1 MDENVLRP
9 GMQSSRSAYVMLLA
23 TLFVG
28 GGGTIGWLLLPIG
41 APRLSFV
48 ATVKLG
54 LEVTVLCLLLGVP
67 SLYAAFRQPRWPG
80 LARFLAAVAMTSL
93 LVPTIARSLSLSALF
108 SFYGPLAT
116 GLRTIGLWPQGQ
128 PLDSS
133 HLAVVIAL
141 VTLYLPFVLLILSES
156 MQLLGRM
163 PDVAATLGA
172 SNFQTALRVTLPT
185 LLRPIA
191 IVGLIIF
198 SQVLGVIITPRIL
211 GSEDVTLAILIDDF
225 LKRSL
230 DISAALRVA
239 WSEMALAVPLA
250 AVAAYF
256 IEAELTAR
264 ARPLQPALRF
274 RGGRILGLI
283 PVAILLVVPFALAVL
298 SLGRSP
304 ILDLTSVFRTGPTL
318 NWYGKAL
325 SDTSFQRTILPS
337 LAVWITAAVLSV
349 FPATV
354 ASIRVLPHQSLRRF
368 LRWLGL
374 VLLFIP
380 QNALGVLL
388 FIILSLVPGIQTH
401 LPAWLLAGAGQAI
414 PGLAFSFLF
423 MDRVSDRLVRSLN
436 IAGTLGSTT
445 TQRLLRIGLPRLLP
459 SILICFA
466 ATALISLDDIVFV
479 RYVPRVSVNTF
490 ATELFGRARYGAAPD
505 LAAACILMAVLVLIL
520 AGTGSVVSY
529 APRILR
535 RSCSDRQES
544 LALPAETGHIGR
556 TA

>member
-1 MDENVLRP
+1 MKQMAPNS
-9 GMQSSRSAYVMLLA
+9 GIKSSRSAVAMLMA
-23 TLFVG
+23 TLLVVG
-28 GGGTIGWLLLPIG
+28 GGAIAWLLLPNG

-54 LEVTVLCLLLGVP
+54 LEVTLLCLLIGVP
-67 SLYAAFRQPRWPG
+67 SVYAAFRQPRWPM
-80 LARFLAAVAMTSL
+80 LARYLVAAAMASL

-108 SFYGPLAT
+108 SYYGPLVT

-156 MQLLGRM
+156 MQLLGRT

-172 SNFQTALRVTLPT
+172 GNFQTSLRVTLPT

-211 GSEDVTLAILIDDF
+211 GSEDVTLAILIDDL
-225 LKRSL
+225 LKRSM

-239 WSEMALAVPLA
+239 WSEMALAIPLA

-264 ARPLQPALRF
+264 ARPLQAALRF
-274 RGGRILGLI
+274 RGGRILALTPVVI
-283 PVAILLVVPFALAVL
+283 LSVVPVALVVL
-298 SLGRSP
+298 SIGRSP
-304 ILDLTSVFRTGPTL
+304 ILDMASVFQTGPTL
-318 NWYGKAL
+318 NWYGNAL
-325 SDTSFQRTILPS
+325 SDPDFQSTIIPS
-337 LAVWITAAVLSV
+337 LEVWITAAVLSI

-354 ASIRVLPHQSLRRF
+354 ISIRVLGHKDLRRLF
-368 LRWLGL
+368 RWLAL

-388 FIILSLVPGIQTH
+388 FILVGAVPAIQAQA
-401 LPAWLLAGAGQAI
+401 PSWLLAAAGQAI
-414 PGLAFSFLF
+414 PGFAFSYLL
-423 MDRVSDRLVRSLN
+423 MDRVSDSLVRSLN
-436 IAGTLGSTT
+436 IAGTMGATAS
-445 TQRLLRIGLPRLLP
+445 QRLLRIGLPRLLP
-459 SILICFA
+459 SMLTCFA

-505 LAAACILMAVLVLIL
+505 LAAACILMALLVLIL
-520 AGTGSVVSY
+520 VGTGSLVNVV
-529 APRILR
+529 PRIR
-535 RSCSDRQES
+535 RNICSIHRES
-544 LALPAETGHIGR
+544 LLLPVETSHIGG
-556 TA
+556 TE